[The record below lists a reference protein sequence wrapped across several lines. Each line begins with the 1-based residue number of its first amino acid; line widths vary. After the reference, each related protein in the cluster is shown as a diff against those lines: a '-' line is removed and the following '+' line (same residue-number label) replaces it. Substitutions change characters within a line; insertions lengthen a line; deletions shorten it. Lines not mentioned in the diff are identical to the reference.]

1 VEVSGQKE
9 HEVRRVALSVDID
22 AAVLKLEYVSPSK
35 LKANPLNWRQHP
47 RRQRQAFS
55 AFKDKVGWA
64 GAVLVNRKTGNLLD
78 GHMRVDE
85 AIKNGETE
93 VPVLYGDWDEDQE
106 KLILANLDPIGSLAS
121 TNQEALQSLL
131 EANTKKMADLSKEAN
146 RKLTQLAQDLKE
158 LPGTGPLIKQ
168 SKSVR
173 KPVESPTEASQER
186 EEVFAQEDAGYTP
199 PRGKTNVRL
208 DILNEDVF
216 FPSSDYQVKIPLQ
229 LPELLEDMFATADM
243 APTDTYTG
251 LGDQQTGPNTY
262 YCVGSGPWP
271 EECVGGVLGF
281 FTEDYR
287 FNDAY
292 SSAAEFLEQLLE
304 TDWDCVVGPDFSTYG
319 DWPMG
324 IVLHNLYKN
333 RWCSRY
339 WQEAGIK
346 VIPSIQYITPGQLDM
361 TLEVSVMS
369 LPRNVP
375 VVALQ
380 IRSVDDYQGIASL
393 VGEIASWCNCEK
405 VVLYG
410 GWEKQKYLHG
420 YMPDTTEVVY
430 LPSFMAKK
438 RKQLKGK

>member
-1 VEVSGQKE
+1 M
-9 HEVRRVALSVDID
+9 SVDID
-22 AAVLKLEYVSPSK
+22 TAVLKLEYVSPAT

-64 GAVLVNRKTGNLLD
+64 GAVLVNKRTGNLLD

-93 VPVLYGDWDEDQE
+93 VPVLYGEWDEDQE
-106 KLILANLDPIGSLAS
+106 KLILANLDPIGSLAA

-131 EANTKKMADLSKEAN
+131 EANNKKISDLTKESN
-146 RKLTQLAQDLKE
+146 RKLVQLSEDLKN
-158 LPGTGPLIKQ
+158 LSGTGPLLKQ
-168 SKSVR
+168 AKPVR
-173 KPVESPTEASQER
+173 KPTQTPPEPS
-186 EEVFAQEDAGYTP
+186 EEEPSIFAQEDGGYDP
-199 PRGKTNVRL
+199 PKGKTRVRL
-208 DILNEDVF
+208 DIINEDVF
-216 FPSSDYQVKIPLQ
+216 FPSSDYRVSLPLQ
-229 LPELLEDMFATADM
+229 LPDLLEDMLATGDM

-251 LGDQQTGPNTY
+251 LGDQKPGPNTY

-271 EECVGGVLGF
+271 EECVGGVLGH

-292 SSAAEFLEQLLE
+292 SSAADYLEELLE
-304 TDWDCVVGPDFSTYG
+304 ADWDCVISPDFSTYG

-324 IVLHNLYKN
+324 IVLHNLYRS
-333 RWCSRY
+333 RWCARF

-346 VIPSIQYITPGQLDM
+346 VIPSIQYITPGDLDM
-361 TLEVSVMS
+361 TVEVSVMS

-375 VVALQ
+375 VTALQ
-380 IRSVDDYQGIASL
+380 LRSVDDHKGIAEL
-393 VGEIASWCNCEK
+393 VGALVDWCNCEK

-410 GWEKQKYLHG
+410 GGEKKKYLHG
-420 YMPDTTEVVY
+420 YMPDTTEVIY
-430 LPSFMAKK
+430 LPSFMGKK